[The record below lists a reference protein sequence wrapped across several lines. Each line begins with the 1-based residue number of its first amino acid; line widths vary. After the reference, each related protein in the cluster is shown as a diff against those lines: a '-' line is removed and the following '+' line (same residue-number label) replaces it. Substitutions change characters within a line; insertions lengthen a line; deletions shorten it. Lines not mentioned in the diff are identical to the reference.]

1 MSERLAKTFDE
12 IEIGDEIGPVTRV
25 PTTAMVRRYIEVNG
39 LHDLSFFLDPER
51 AHASGFEKPIVPGHL
66 NVSFLTQM
74 LKDHFVGWQLRT
86 LHTTFR
92 TPALHGEPLN
102 LWGMV
107 TEKTEQD
114 GVPTIHCDV
123 IAENPR
129 GDRVIVGTAMLS
141 WRGAIA

>member
-1 MSERLAKTFDE
+1 MQNTPKLPTA

-25 PTTAMVRRYIEVNG
+25 PTSAMVRRYVEVND

-51 AHASGFEKPIVPGHL
+51 AQASGFERPIVPGHL

-74 LKDHFVGWQLRT
+74 LKDHFVGWQLRA

-92 TPALHGEPLN
+92 TPALHGEPLT
-102 LWGMV
+102 LWGTV

-114 GVPTIHCDV
+114 GVPTVYCDV
-123 IAENPR
+123 IAENQR
-129 GDRVIVGTAMLS
+129 GDRVIVGTATLG
-141 WRGAIA
+141 WRGFR

>member
-1 MSERLAKTFDE
+1 MQKQTPRLFDE
-12 IEIGDEIGPVTRV
+12 IDIGDEVGPVTRV
-25 PTTAMVRRYIEVNG
+25 PTTEMVKRYIEVNG

-51 AHASGFEKPIVPGHL
+51 AYASGFEKPIVPGHL

-86 LHTTFR
+86 LPTTFR

-102 LWGMV
+102 LWGLV

-114 GVPTIHCDV
+114 GVPTVHCDV
-123 IAENPR
+123 IAENQR
-129 GDRVIVGTAMLS
+129 GDRVIVGTATLS
-141 WRGAIA
+141 WRGAPA

>member
-1 MSERLAKTFDE
+1 MQKQTPRLFDE
-12 IEIGDEIGPVTRV
+12 IDIGDEVGPVTRV
-25 PTTAMVRRYIEVNG
+25 PTTEMVKRYIEVNG

-51 AHASGFEKPIVPGHL
+51 AYASGFEKPIVPGHL

-86 LHTTFR
+86 LPTTFR

-102 LWGMV
+102 LWGLV

-114 GVPTIHCDV
+114 GVPTVHCDV
-123 IAENPR
+123 IAENQR
-129 GDRVIVGTAMLS
+129 GDRVIVGTATLS
-141 WRGAIA
+141 WRSAIA

>member
-1 MSERLAKTFDE
+1 MQKQIPRLFDE
-12 IEIGDEIGPVTRV
+12 IEIGDEIGPVIRV
-25 PTTAMVRRYIEVNG
+25 PTTAMVRCYIEVNE
-39 LHDLSFFLDPER
+39 LHELSFFLDPER
-51 AHASGFEKPIVPGHL
+51 AHAAGFEKPIVPGHL

-74 LKDHFVGWQLRT
+74 LKDHFIGWQLRT

-92 TPALHGEPLN
+92 TPALHGESLT

-129 GDRVIVGTAMLS
+129 GDRVIVGTATLS
-141 WRGAIA
+141 WRGAPA